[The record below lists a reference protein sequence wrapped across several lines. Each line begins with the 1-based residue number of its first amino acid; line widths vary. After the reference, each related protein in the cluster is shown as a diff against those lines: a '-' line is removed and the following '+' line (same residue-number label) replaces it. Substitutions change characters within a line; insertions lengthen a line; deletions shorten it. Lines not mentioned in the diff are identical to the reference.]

1 MEQIVELSVAQK
13 SEVAKRI
20 DQRLNGKL
28 GLNLKV
34 SHPIKSFSDDL
45 QAVQVDLS
53 FRESDGEILG
63 TKYTQTVIHNGE
75 SAELQYTEAQ
85 DVWLYQLNKIESNKD
100 VIAQM
105 YKRFKDSEDYDAILT
120 FIQNGG
126 YDLALDSQKVLNVE
140 QYSFDEESQQS
151 TKNYIQAWTVDVME
165 KDEVIGALVFGENG
179 NTLIRLYK
187 NEGVVVINEATPV
200 IVPLDSKGKWKAC
213 MADCI
218 GCGTWQSCVSAYSCL
233 GACASCLNP
242 ISCVFCLVCAIAS
255 STCLW
260 RCRMCVA
267 NSARPEECPV

>member
-20 DQRLNGKL
+20 DRRLNGKL

-105 YKRFKDSEDYDAILT
+105 YKRFRDSEDYDAILT

-126 YDLALDSQKVLNVE
+126 YDLAPDSQKVLNVE

-165 KDEVIGALVFGENG
+165 KDEVVGALVFGENG

-187 NEGVVVINEATPV
+187 NEGVVVFNEATPV

-218 GCGTWQSCVSAYSCL
+218 GCGSWQSCVSAYSCL

-242 ISCVFCLVCAIAS
+242 IACVFCLACAIAS

-260 RCRMCVA
+260 KCRMCVA